1 MKKRG
6 QITPFIILGLVFLL
20 FFLIILFT
28 KSYRIEK
35 IGTVYSSEMSPIKNY
50 VDLCAKSSAT
60 DALYLLGVQGGYTTP
75 PKLYF
80 QSAYAKI
87 AYWYYQGE
95 DTSPTIEEMEQELSS
110 YINRALPECIENLDA
125 FSVMGFEFEFG
136 EINTETKINENN
148 VEFRI
153 DYPITIIKGE
163 SKAEINEFYK
173 IIPVRL
179 GHIHSIAE
187 EIVKKE
193 IEDPDWIDM
202 TYLVNQDL
210 NFKIYPYDENT
221 LIYSLL
227 DNQSVIDY
235 GTQFMFLFANGFKE
249 SEELSEENE

>member
-35 IGTVYSSEMSPIKNY
+35 IGAISSDELNPIKYY
-50 VDLCAKSSAT
+50 VDLCAKSSAS
-60 DALYLLGVQGGYTTP
+60 DALYILGVQGGYTVQP
-75 PKLYF
+75 QLYF
-80 QSAYAKI
+80 QSAYTKI
-87 AYWYYQGE
+87 AYWYYKGQ
-95 DTSPTIEEMEQELSS
+95 DTSPTIEEMEQELSA
-110 YINRALPECIENLDA
+110 YVDKALPECIESLNA
-125 FSVMGFEFEFG
+125 FSDMGFEFEFG
-136 EINTETKINENN
+136 DINTETKINQNN

-221 LIYSLL
+221 LIYSVL
-227 DNQSVIDY
+227 DNQSVIKY
-235 GTQFMFLFANGFKE
+235 GTPFMFLFANLFEEKE
-249 SEELSEENE
+249 SLKENE